1 MTDSSNSSSNN
12 TNTNNNSKKEVIV
25 AIKDLTFS
33 YKDKEDYRVF
43 SHLSYNFYSHNCYV
57 ICGRNG
63 SGKSTLLELIAGK
76 KLAAINSIS
85 VDGIDPFRNTRIN
98 GLVSF
103 LNNQW
108 GMRTV
113 AYCGYNLPL
122 QSSIK
127 VCEMMNGLKRQYPD
141 REKTL
146 REVLDIN
153 PEWALNNVSEGQR
166 KRIQLY
172 LGLLR
177 PVKVLLLDEITVN
190 IDVIIKA
197 RFLDFLKSEARNG
210 VSVLYV
216 THIFDG
222 LEDWCDY
229 VLYLNKDSNNIQ
241 GDQYTRDSVNK
252 IRETPIDSIPDRDI
266 YKYVLDLFIKSNNTN
281 DTDKEKPEEANV
293 TDITKGL
300 GNAGGYANGT
310 LNNLVL

>member
-1 MTDSSNSSSNN
+1 MTDNSSSSSNN
-12 TNTNNNSKKEVIV
+12 NNSTKEVVV

-33 YKDKEDYRVF
+33 YKDREDYRVF

-127 VCEMMNGLKRQYPD
+127 VSEMMNGLKRQYPD

-146 REVLDIN
+146 RKVLDIN

-172 LGLLR
+172 LGLLS

-222 LEDWCDY
+222 LDEDDY
-229 VLYLNKDSNNIQ
+229 NEYDSLFDETTPKVKIEILTLKATTIDGKKIAKDTIVEIEEKEANKL
-241 GDQYTRDSVNK
+241 
-252 IRETPIDSIPDRDI
+252 IDS
-266 YKYVLDLFIKSNNTN
+266 
-281 DTDKEKPEEANV
+281 
-293 TDITKGL
+293 
-300 GNAGGYANGT
+300 GNAK
-310 LNNLVL
+310 LVSE